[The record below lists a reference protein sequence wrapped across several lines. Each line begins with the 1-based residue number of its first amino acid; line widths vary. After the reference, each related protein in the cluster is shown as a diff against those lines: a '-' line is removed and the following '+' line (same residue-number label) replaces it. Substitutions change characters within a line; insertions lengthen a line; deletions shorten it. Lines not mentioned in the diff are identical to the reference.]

1 MTVVWTILGA
11 LLITAVLAF
20 CITFFIVRPKLA
32 KKVNEGAQQVA
43 KELHGRPPLKSTAA
57 SCEGCSDPDRAT
69 LKGIGV
75 IALTEQAV
83 VFATNIEGRSVVIPR
98 NKVIEAGPGTSV
110 ELLGRTV
117 KRPRPMLVVS
127 WKDGRDLTQTIAFT
141 IDDPL
146 GWAASIPLPTPS
158 V

>member
-20 CITFFIVRPKLA
+20 CITFFIVRPRLA
-32 KKVNEGAQQVA
+32 RKVNDGAQQVA
-43 KELHGRPPLKSTAA
+43 KELHGRRPLKSTAA
-57 SCEGCSDPDRAT
+57 SCEGCSDPDRVA

-83 VFATNIEGRSVVIPR
+83 VFATDIEGRSVVIPR
-98 NKVIEAGPGTSV
+98 DRVIEAGPGTSV

-117 KRPRPMLVVS
+117 KRPRPMLVIT
-127 WKDGRDLTQTIAFT
+127 WQDGRDLTQRIAFT

-146 GWAASIPLPTPS
+146 GWAASIPAQAPS